1 METNATKSVSLRKAF
16 ENGVITNISKVRMN
30 NANNYPYVTVL
41 NGSKS
46 NNVYFGKKSGAL
58 VTEGQHL
65 SVDQLTTA
73 TLLLATNEA
82 GEQRLKLGLGGSDS
96 YTNLE
101 SIFGS
106 IDSSADEKEVLRSLA
121 VAMVAKE
128 ETPAATPAI
137 TA

>member
-16 ENGVITNISKVRMN
+16 ENKVITNISKVRMN
-30 NANNYPYVTVL
+30 SNNYPYVTVL

-46 NNVYFGKKSGAL
+46 NNVYFGKKSGES
-58 VTEGQHL
+58 VKEGEHL
-65 SVDQLTTA
+65 SVDQLTKA
-73 TLLLATNEA
+73 TLLLSTNAE

-128 ETPAATPAI
+128 ETSATTPAI

>member
-1 METNATKSVSLRKAF
+1 METNVTKSVSLRKAF

-30 NANNYPYVTVL
+30 SNDYPYVTVL

-46 NNVYFGKKSGAL
+46 NNVYFGKKSGES
-58 VTEGQHL
+58 VKEGEHL

-73 TLLLATNEA
+73 TLLLTTNAE

-128 ETPAATPAI
+128 EASATTPAI

>member
-16 ENGVITNISKVRMN
+16 ENKVITNISKVRV
-30 NANNYPYVTVL
+30 NASGYPYVTVL

-128 ETPAATPAI
+128 EASATTPAI

>member
-30 NANNYPYVTVL
+30 ASKYPYVTVL

-73 TLLLATNEA
+73 TLLLATNAE

-128 ETPAATPAI
+128 EASATPAI

>member
-16 ENGVITNISKVRMN
+16 ESGVITNISKVRM

-46 NNVYFGKKSGAL
+46 NNVYFGKRSGAL

-128 ETPAATPAI
+128 EASATTPAI

>member
-16 ENGVITNISKVRMN
+16 ENKVITNISKVRV
-30 NANNYPYVTVL
+30 NASGYPYVTVL

-121 VAMVAKE
+121 VAMVARE
-128 ETPAATPAI
+128 EASATTPAI

>member
-30 NANNYPYVTVL
+30 ASDYPYVTVL

-73 TLLLATNEA
+73 TLLLATNAE

-128 ETPAATPAI
+128 EASATPAI

>member
-30 NANNYPYVTVL
+30 ASNYPYVTVL

-73 TLLLATNEA
+73 TLLLATNAE

-121 VAMVAKE
+121 VAMVARE
-128 ETPAATPAI
+128 EASTTPAI

>member
-1 METNATKSVSLRKAF
+1 METNVTKSVSLRKAF

-30 NANNYPYVTVL
+30 SNNYPYVTVL

-101 SIFGS
+101 NIFGS

-128 ETPAATPAI
+128 EASATTPAI

>member
-16 ENGVITNISKVRMN
+16 ENKVITNISKVRV
-30 NANNYPYVTVL
+30 NASGYPYVTVL

-101 SIFGS
+101 NIFGS
-106 IDSSADEKEVLRSLA
+106 IDSSADEKEVLRSLT
-121 VAMVAKE
+121 VAMVARE
-128 ETPAATPAI
+128 ETPATTPAI

>member
-30 NANNYPYVTVL
+30 SSNYPYVTVL

-121 VAMVAKE
+121 IAMVARE
-128 ETPAATPAI
+128 EASATTPAI

>member
-30 NANNYPYVTVL
+30 SSNYPYVTVL

-46 NNVYFGKKSGAL
+46 NNVYFGKKSGTL

-106 IDSSADEKEVLRSLA
+106 IDSSADEKEVLRSLT

-128 ETPAATPAI
+128 EASATTPAI

>member
-16 ENGVITNISKVRMN
+16 ENKVITNISKVRMN
-30 NANNYPYVTVL
+30 ASDYPYVTVL

-73 TLLLATNEA
+73 TLLLATNAE

-128 ETPAATPAI
+128 EASATTPAI

>member
-1 METNATKSVSLRKAF
+1 METNVTKSVSLRKAF

-30 NANNYPYVTVL
+30 SNDYPYVTVL

-46 NNVYFGKKSGAL
+46 NNVYFGKKSGES
-58 VTEGQHL
+58 VKEGEHL

-73 TLLLATNEA
+73 TLLLTTNAE

-128 ETPAATPAI
+128 ETPATTPAI

>member
-30 NANNYPYVTVL
+30 SSEYPYVTVL

-82 GEQRLKLGLGGSDS
+82 GEQRLKLGLGGSDN

-128 ETPAATPAI
+128 EASATTPAI

>member
-30 NANNYPYVTVL
+30 SSTYPYVTVL

-73 TLLLATNEA
+73 TLLLATNAE

-128 ETPAATPAI
+128 EASATPAI

>member
-30 NANNYPYVTVL
+30 SSTYPYVTVL

-65 SVDQLTTA
+65 TVDQLTTA
-73 TLLLATNEA
+73 TLLLATNAE

-128 ETPAATPAI
+128 EASATPAI

>member
-16 ENGVITNISKVRMN
+16 ENKVITNISKVRMN
-30 NANNYPYVTVL
+30 ASDYPYVTVL

-73 TLLLATNEA
+73 TLLLATNAE

-128 ETPAATPAI
+128 EASATPAI

>member
-30 NANNYPYVTVL
+30 SSTYPYVTVL

-73 TLLLATNEA
+73 TLLLATNAE

-128 ETPAATPAI
+128 EASATTPAI

>member
-16 ENGVITNISKVRMN
+16 ENKVITNISKVRV
-30 NANNYPYVTVL
+30 NASGYPYVTVL

-128 ETPAATPAI
+128 ETPATPAI

>member
-30 NANNYPYVTVL
+30 SSTYPYVTVL

-65 SVDQLTTA
+65 TVDQLTTA
-73 TLLLATNEA
+73 TLLLATNAE

-121 VAMVAKE
+121 IAMVAKE
-128 ETPAATPAI
+128 EASATTPAI